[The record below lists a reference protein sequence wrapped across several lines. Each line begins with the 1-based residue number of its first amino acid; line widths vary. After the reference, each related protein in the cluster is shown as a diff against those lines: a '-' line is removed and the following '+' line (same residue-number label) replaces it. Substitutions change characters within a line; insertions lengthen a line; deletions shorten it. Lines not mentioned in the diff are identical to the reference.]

1 MVVCCLLVGAD
12 AHAQSTRCVVGDL
25 ALPAPGIWTTKAD
38 GVWSTVAMDDLP
50 KGLTGCTAMRVT
62 APDTV
67 SGVAVV
73 RATPRSAL
81 AGMRVPHERLLRD
94 VIDRL
99 TTMNVRITEP
109 KWRKMDVPFSGLQGF
124 GNGTMFGF
132 DGAAIDGGER
142 SDVIVLVFDG
152 PAHHYDLTLVGASEA
167 VDEADWRQ
175 TVAGFRALVS
185 GFNKVKR

>member
-1 MVVCCLLVGAD
+1 MAACCLLAGTSAY
-12 AHAQSTRCVVGDL
+12 AQSNRCVAGDL

-50 KGLTGCTAMRVT
+50 KGLTGCMAMRFT
-62 APDTV
+62 APDQI

-73 RATPRSAL
+73 RATPRAVL
-81 AGMRVPHERLLRD
+81 AGMRVPREQQLLD

-109 KWRKMDVPFSGLQGF
+109 KWRKTDVPFSGLPGF
-124 GNGTMFGF
+124 GNGMMFGF
-132 DGAAIDGGER
+132 DGTAIDGGDR

-152 PAHHYDLTLVGASEA
+152 PAHHYDLILVGASEA
-167 VDEADWRQ
+167 VDEADWRKAL
-175 TVAGFRALVS
+175 AGFRALVS